1 MQKKLTLL
9 LVCFVV
15 FYTLVHSIRDLPDL
29 LHGKLD
35 WNGEKTYTLSVIRIA
50 ADMVIAFLFTLLPYL
65 IFSCWYVS
73 KKWLPIILWLAVSL
87 TGCFLLDFCWTS
99 YMEQP
104 IQVRLVTYLPNA
116 VFFFTM
122 YAVFGIAFYFIRY
135 SQYKELKE
143 NETLL
148 QTRQSELSFLRSQ
161 INPHF
166 LFNNLN
172 NIYALVSYQSDQS
185 LNAIASLSELLQ
197 YMLYETSETVA
208 LSKEITYIEKY
219 ITLQQLKYEHPE
231 KIDFKI
237 AGQMGA
243 QQIPPLLL
251 IPFVENAF
259 KHGDANQP
267 GWLNL
272 ELIAN
277 EGQLTFSCI
286 NKKAQKHK
294 DPEGGIGIDNVLR
307 RLELLYPN
315 RHQLDIKEDQ
325 TTFNVKLSLGY
336 GK

>member
-1 MQKKLTLL
+1 MQKKLGVLL
-9 LVCFVV
+9 ASFIL
-15 FYTLVHSIRDLPDL
+15 FYALVHSIRDLPGL

-35 WNGEKTYTLSVIRIA
+35 WNGERTYTLSVIRIA

-65 IFSCWYVS
+65 IFYKWYPK
-73 KKWLPIILWLAVSL
+73 KKWLPVLLSLPASL
-87 TGCFLLDFCWTS
+87 TTCFLLDFCWTS

-104 IQVRLVTYLPNA
+104 VQVRLATYLPNA

-122 YAVFGIAFYFIRY
+122 YAVLGTAFYFIRY

-143 NETLL
+143 KETLL

-185 LNAIASLSELLQ
+185 LNAIASLSELLR
-197 YMLYETSETVA
+197 YMLYDTSETVA
-208 LSKEITYIEKY
+208 LSKEIVYIEKY
-219 ITLQQLKYEHPE
+219 IALQQLKYEHPE
-231 KIDFKI
+231 KIGFEVD
-237 AGQMGA
+237 GQA
-243 QQIPPLLL
+243 EAIQIPPLLF

-259 KHGDANQP
+259 KHGDNNKP
-267 GWLNL
+267 NWLHI
-272 ELIAN
+272 ELAVDAA
-277 EGQLTFSCI
+277 QLAFCCT
-286 NKKAQKHK
+286 NRKVQKHK
-294 DPEGGIGIDNVLR
+294 DAEGGIGIDNVRR

-315 RHQLDIKEDQ
+315 RHQLEIKEDQ
-325 TTFNVKLSLGY
+325 ATFNVKLSLIY